1 MKLKT
6 KFLCLIAVLL
16 AVSLGANVWWTT
28 ENKHAQM
35 ENELREQG
43 RALAQQMDAVWEFMV
58 YNQDRLE
65 KVAFTED
72 GVYQGLHCAIAGRII
87 GQVFTRQSD
96 YTTRFVNF
104 SPRNDAGLPDD
115 YEAAALTAFRDDRSR
130 PDYYGFA
137 EYEGRQVFR
146 YVAPMTIEE
155 ACLQCHGEPVG
166 ELDVTGNPKEG
177 WQMGDVGGA
186 ISIIMPLDVYQAGE
200 RASIMQ
206 DVMFFAVMLAVCLV
220 AVYGALTY
228 LVTRPLG
235 KIRAGVDAVS
245 GGNLNVQLSYS
256 ESSQEM
262 SDLTTEFNA
271 MAHELADTYANL
283 EDEVADRTAQL
294 QQANEVLE
302 RQRRQLEAVNAQ
314 LMDENQYK
322 SDFLSMVSHEL
333 RTPLTSIVAFAD
345 LLNKHVVPT
354 SEKEARALAGIEA
367 NSQALMLMIN
377 DILEMSRLDAG
388 RVKLNPEVVDV
399 GDVVA
404 MVRATVEPLAT
415 KEHLA
420 FTSEVAPDVPLV
432 RGDFDKLVHVLQN
445 LCGNAV
451 KFTPDG
457 GRVHLTATFHPAG
470 TEGSGAE
477 RRATAT
483 ALPSAEEGFPEER
496 QAADAG
502 ARIPQSD
509 EVWFAVTDTGI
520 GIAPADHGRIFEK
533 FAQVDSSSTRRYNGT
548 GLGLAIVRE
557 YAEMHGGGVSVESE
571 LGQGATF
578 IVRIPVEGPAAPPE
592 TPAVPMAASE
602 PTADEPASHSAE
614 AKGHPANETEG
625 GRP

>member
-16 AVSLGANVWWTT
+16 TVSLGANVVWTT
-28 ENKHAQM
+28 QNQHTQM
-35 ENELREQG
+35 EDELRVQA

-58 YNQDRLE
+58 ANQDRLSE
-65 KVAFTED
+65 VAFRED

-87 GQVFTRQSD
+87 GQSFTKQSD

-104 SPRNDAGLPDD
+104 SPRNIAGEPDSFEAEALEAFHADPHRKDFYGFSD
-115 YEAAALTAFRDDRSR
+115 YEGD
-130 PDYYGFA
+130 
-137 EYEGRQVFR
+137 QVFR

-186 ISIIMPLDVYQAGE
+186 ISIIMPLDVYQQNE
-200 RASIMQ
+200 RDSIVQ
-206 DVMFFAVMLAVCLV
+206 DVLFFAVMLAVCLV
-220 AVYGALTY
+220 VVYVALTY

-235 KIRAGVDAVS
+235 KIQAGVTQVS
-245 GGNLNVQLSYS
+245 EGNLNVQLSYS

-262 SDLTTEFNA
+262 STLTSEFNG
-271 MAHELADTYANL
+271 MARELADVYANL
-283 EDEVADRTAQL
+283 EDQVADRTAQL

-302 RQRRQLEAVNAQ
+302 RQRKQLESVNAQ
-314 LMDENQYK
+314 LVDENKYK

-345 LLNKHVVPT
+345 LLNKHVVAT
-354 SEKEARALAGIEA
+354 DEKECRALKGIEA

-388 RVKLNPEVVDV
+388 RVRLNCEVVDV
-399 GDVVA
+399 GDVVS
-404 MVRATVEPLAT
+404 MVKATVGPLAA
-415 KEHLA
+415 KENLA
-420 FTSEVAPDVPLV
+420 FSSSVAPNVPLV
-432 RGDFDKLVHVLQN
+432 NADFDKLVHVLQN

-457 GRVHLTATFHPAG
+457 GHVRVDATYDEA
-470 TEGSGAE
+470 A
-477 RRATAT
+477 
-483 ALPSAEEGFPEER
+483 R
-496 QAADAG
+496 QVLLVVA
-502 ARIPQSD
+502 
-509 EVWFAVTDTGI
+509 DTGI
-520 GIAPADHGRIFEK
+520 GIAPSEHERVFEK

-557 YAEMHGGGVSVESE
+557 YVEMHGGSVQVESA
-571 LGQGATF
+571 LGEGAVFT
-578 IVRIPVEGPAAPPE
+578 VRLPQDGPSQE
-592 TPAVPMAASE
+592 E
-602 PTADEPASHSAE
+602 EEIH
-614 AKGHPANETEG
+614 GTE
-625 GRP
+625 

>member
-16 AVSLGANVWWTT
+16 TVSLGANVAWTT
-28 ENKHAQM
+28 QNQHAQM
-35 ENELREQG
+35 EDELRVQA

-58 YNQDRLE
+58 ANQDRLSE
-65 KVAFTED
+65 VAFRED

-87 GQVFTRQSD
+87 GQSFTKQSD

-104 SPRNDAGLPDD
+104 SPRNVAGEPDSFEAEALEAFHADPHRKDFYGFTD
-115 YEAAALTAFRDDRSR
+115 YE
-130 PDYYGFA
+130 G
-137 EYEGRQVFR
+137 EQVFR

-186 ISIIMPLDVYQAGE
+186 ISIIMPLDVYQQNE
-200 RASIMQ
+200 RDSIVQ
-206 DVMFFAVMLAVCLV
+206 DVLFFAVMLAVCLV
-220 AVYGALTY
+220 VVYVALTY

-235 KIRAGVDAVS
+235 KIKAGVAQVS
-245 GGNLNVQLSYS
+245 EGNLNVQLSYS

-262 SDLTTEFNA
+262 STLTSEFNG
-271 MAHELADTYANL
+271 MARELADVYANL
-283 EDEVADRTAQL
+283 EDQVADRTAQL

-302 RQRRQLEAVNAQ
+302 RQRKQLESVNAQ
-314 LMDENQYK
+314 LLDENQYK

-345 LLNKHVVPT
+345 LLNKHVVA
-354 SEKEARALAGIEA
+354 SDEKECRALKGIEA

-388 RVKLNPEVVDV
+388 RVRLNCEVVDV
-399 GDVVA
+399 GDVVS
-404 MVRATVEPLAT
+404 MVRATVGPLAA
-415 KEHLA
+415 KENLS
-420 FTSEVAPDVPLV
+420 FSSSVAPDVPLV
-432 RGDFDKLVHVLQN
+432 NADFDKLVHVLQN

-457 GRVHLTATFHPAG
+457 GSVRVEAVYD
-470 TEGSGAE
+470 EM
-477 RRATAT
+477 
-483 ALPSAEEGFPEER
+483 ER
-496 QAADAG
+496 QVQLVVA
-502 ARIPQSD
+502 
-509 EVWFAVTDTGI
+509 DTGI
-520 GIAPADHGRIFEK
+520 GIDALEHERIFEK

-557 YAEMHGGGVSVESE
+557 YVEMHGGSVQVESA
-571 LGQGATF
+571 LGEGATF
-578 IVRIPVEGPAAPPE
+578 IVRIPQDGPCLSDEERDEADGP
-592 TPAVPMAASE
+592 VPVLPQKKEEDA
-602 PTADEPASHSAE
+602 HGAE
-614 AKGHPANETEG
+614 
-625 GRP
+625 